1 MRSTRVIRL
10 VKMSLL
16 AALSIVLVFVS
27 HFSIFPS
34 APFLEYDMADIP
46 ILIGTFMFGPWHG
59 LILTAAVSLL
69 QWLLISPQSGWVGA
83 VMHLFAT
90 GAFAIVAGLIYQR
103 RHTIKGAVIAL
114 LCGSLAMI
122 IAMIPKNIFISPFF
136 VMLMMGYESYSE
148 AQSFYVDNF
157 LLISFAFN
165 IVKALGNALLT
176 FLLYKSAGKALNLIG
191 RGKTPV

>member
-1 MRSTRVIRL
+1 
-10 VKMSLL
+10 
-16 AALSIVLVFVS
+16 
-27 HFSIFPS
+27 
-34 APFLEYDMADIP
+34 
-46 ILIGTFMFGPWHG
+46 
-59 LILTAAVSLL
+59 
-69 QWLLISPQSGWVGA
+69 
-83 VMHLFAT
+83 MHLFAT

-122 IAMIPKNIFISPFF
+122 IAMIPMNIFISPFF

>member
-1 MRSTRVIRL
+1 MRSKRVIRL

-16 AALSIVLVFVS
+16 AALSIVLVLVS

-90 GAFAIVAGLIYQR
+90 GAFAIVAGVIYQR

-122 IAMIPKNIFISPFF
+122 IAMIPMNIFISPFF

-165 IVKALGNALLT
+165 IIKALGNALLT
-176 FLLYKSAGKALNLIG
+176 FMLYKSAGKALNLIG
-191 RGKTPV
+191 SDKTRV

>member
-1 MRSTRVIRL
+1 MLSKRIEQM
-10 VKMSLL
+10 VKMGLL
-16 AALSIVLVFVS
+16 AALSIILVYLI
-27 HFSIFPS
+27 HFPIFP
-34 APFLEYDMADIP
+34 AAQHLEFDIANVP

-122 IAMIPKNIFISPFF
+122 IAMIPMNIFISPFF